1 MAMRNNSGTR
11 DGRTTLLPSGTQ
23 DFFKKR
29 GIELAGCA
37 LAVLAFALLIACLT
51 YHPQDPSWNDATG
64 GVVRN
69 LLGPFG
75 SYSADVM
82 MQSLGLAALLA
93 PLVLFAW
100 GWRLLRERELPTR
113 WWWRLA
119 RSEEHTSELQSLMR
133 TSYAVFLL

>member
-1 MAMRNNSGTR
+1 MAMRSNSGTR

-23 DFFKKR
+23 DFFEKR

-75 SYSADVM
+75 SYKTGRPACRGRVGTYGATS
-82 MQSLGLAALLA
+82 LAA
-93 PLVLFAW
+93 V
-100 GWRLLRERELPTR
+100 
-113 WWWRLA
+113 
-119 RSEEHTSELQSLMR
+119 Q
-133 TSYAVFLL
+133 